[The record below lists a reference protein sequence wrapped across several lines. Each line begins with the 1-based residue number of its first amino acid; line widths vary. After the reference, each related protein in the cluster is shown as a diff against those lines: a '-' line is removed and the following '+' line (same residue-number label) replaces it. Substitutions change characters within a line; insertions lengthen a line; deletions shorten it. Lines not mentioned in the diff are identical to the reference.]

1 MLIHTIYDACVV
13 SNKFMYSTD
22 EKMQSIGLIIGVI
35 AVVVLLLLQIIA
47 LLQLR
52 KDTEKYCRMTFVE
65 TAAD

>member
-1 MLIHTIYDACVV
+1 MLSVGI
-13 SNKFMYSTD
+13 
-22 EKMQSIGLIIGVI
+22 IIGVI
-35 AVVVLLLLQIIA
+35 AVVVLLLLQIIV